1 MKTTQSI
8 LAVFL
13 MLQVVIAGAL
23 FLQQRSNASVRPDG
37 KLLEF
42 DTSFVTRMVIE
53 DAESSVT
60 LSKSDTGW
68 QLPGFSVTVPADKA
82 ESVLDNLASAKT
94 GWAVANR
101 KESHEQLEVAEQK
114 FNRKLALYEADKQI
128 AELYVGT
135 SPGLRR
141 SHVRLAD
148 DNDVYSVALNSYEL
162 STDRAQW
169 FDTSLLSLADVKSVQ
184 LQDHIIETVED
195 GWKVTTPGGE
205 TPEPESSNVDKLVN
219 QLKSL
224 RVTDVVADSDADIPN
239 DSGTEVL
246 VKNDND
252 EFTYRFYQADDNYL
266 LKRSD
271 QDAVFKINKTDYEAI
286 AAADLSTLVK
296 PPEPAEGDSPNET
309 DQK

>member
-8 LAVFL
+8 LAIFF
-13 MLQVVIAGAL
+13 MLQVVVAGAL
-23 FLQQRSNASVRPDG
+23 FLQQRSNASIRPDG

-42 DTSFVTRMVIE
+42 DASSVTRMVIE
-53 DAESSVT
+53 DADGSVT

-68 QLPGFSVTVPADKA
+68 QLPDYSVTVPADKA

-114 FNRKLALYEADKQI
+114 FNRKLALYEADNQV

-148 DNDVYSVALNSYEL
+148 DNDVYSVALNDYEL

-184 LQDHIIETVED
+184 LQDHTIESVED
-195 GWKVTTPGGE
+195 GWKVTTPDGE

-219 QLKSL
+219 RLKSL
-224 RVTDVVADSDADIPN
+224 RVTDVVADSDTDISN
-239 DSGTEVL
+239 DSATEVL

-252 EFTYRFYQADDNYL
+252 EFTYRFYQTDDNYL

-271 QDAVFKINKTDYEAI
+271 QDVVFKVNKTDYEAI
-286 AAADLSTLVK
+286 AAPDLLTLVK
-296 PPEPAEGDSPNET
+296 SPEPAEGGSPNET